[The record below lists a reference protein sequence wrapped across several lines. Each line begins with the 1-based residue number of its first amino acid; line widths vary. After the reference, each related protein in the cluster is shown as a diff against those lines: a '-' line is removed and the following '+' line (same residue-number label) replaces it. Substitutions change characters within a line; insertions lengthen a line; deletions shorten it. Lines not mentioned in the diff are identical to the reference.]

1 MTDPAALSNQRAL
14 SEYIERMREEERTRI
29 ARELHDELGQLLTG
43 IKLDFAVLLRR
54 LRDLQTPPDV
64 VDRLQAAVGQIDI
77 SIAMVRRI
85 ASDLRPALLDHH
97 DLGGAIEFE
106 ARKLS
111 AKSGVPITASS
122 RGSASVDPARATAA
136 FRVFQEAVTNAL
148 RHAQPTAIEV
158 TLAIGKDGS
167 LTLTITDNGIGMSSG
182 TDIENSLGLLG
193 MRERARAVG
202 GEVRI
207 SSRSGKGTTVTM
219 VLPRQRS

>member
-1 MTDPAALSNQRAL
+1 VTDTVPTSNHRAL

-43 IKLDFAVLLRR
+43 IKLDFAFLLRR
-54 LRDLQTPPDV
+54 LRGLETPPDV

-111 AKSGVPITASS
+111 AKSGVPIKVSS
-122 RGSASVDPARATAA
+122 LGSETVDPAHATAA

-148 RHAQPTAIEV
+148 RHAQPRAIAV
-158 TLAIGKDGS
+158 TLTIGNHV
-167 LTLTITDNGIGMSSG
+167 TLTITDDGIGMASG
-182 TDIENSLGLLG
+182 TEGEKSLGLLG

-207 SSRSGKGTTVTM
+207 SSRTGEGTTVTM
-219 VLPRQRS
+219 VLPRERS

>member
-1 MTDPAALSNQRAL
+1 MTDPVSTSNHRAL
-14 SEYIERMREEERTRI
+14 SEHIERMREEERTRI

-54 LRDLQTPPDV
+54 LRDLETPPDV
-64 VDRLQAAVGQIDI
+64 VDRLQATVGQIDI
-77 SIAMVRRI
+77 GIAMVRRI

-106 ARKLS
+106 AKKLA
-111 AKSGVPITASS
+111 AKSGVPITVSS
-122 RGSASVDPARATAA
+122 RGSAAVDPERATAA

-148 RHAQPTAIEV
+148 RHAQPTAIAV
-158 TLAIGKDGS
+158 TLAVGKDGT
-167 LTLTITDNGIGMSSG
+167 LTLTISDNGVGMTPGSG
-182 TDIENSLGLLG
+182 ENSLGLMG

-207 SSRSGKGTTVTM
+207 SSRSGEGTTVTM
-219 VLPRQRS
+219 VLPRER